1 MKWYLDLCSGSKSMK
16 SFNEE
21 MRYVSLD
28 VERKYDPDICI
39 SILDWDYVKYFE
51 ENDKPSFIWFSPP
64 CNEYSA
70 LNNAMPNKIPDIEG
84 SNALVRRG
92 LEIIKY
98 VGCPFVIENPQ
109 TGTLKK
115 QGILDHIEYTDVDY
129 CRYGF
134 PYRKRTRLWNN
145 IKIEEK
151 LCVKKE
157 CPFVKNGRHL
167 YSIGNSSYKTNVKE
181 IGTKRSRL
189 EQRYS
194 VPEKLLTEIKNI
206 VINKDAPHY

>member
-1 MKWYLDLCSGSKSMK
+1 MEWYLDLCSGSKSMQN
-16 SFNEE
+16 FNKE

-39 SILDWDYVKYFE
+39 SILNWDYVKYFQE
-51 ENDKPSFIWFSPP
+51 HGKPSFIWFSPP

-70 LNNAMPNKIPDIEG
+70 LNYARPEKVPDIIG
-84 SNALVRRG
+84 SNAIVMKG
-92 LEIIKY
+92 LEIIQY
-98 VGCPFVIENPQ
+98 VCCPFVIENPQ
-109 TGTLKK
+109 TGTLKN
-115 QGILDHIEYTDVDY
+115 QGILDHIDFIDVDY

-134 PYRKRTRLWNN
+134 AYRKRTRLWNN
-145 IKIEEK
+145 FKLEGEK
-151 LCVKKE
+151 CVKNE
-157 CPFVKNGRHL
+157 CPYIKNGRHI

-194 VPEKLLTEIKNI
+194 VPEKLLTHIKNSL
-206 VINKDAPHY
+206 P